1 MARAKDPITGLIP
14 QLTPKKAF
22 FVQEY
27 LVDLNGT
34 QAAIRAGY
42 SPRTAAVQAAELL
55 RKPNI
60 QLAIQEAFAVRA
72 QRVSISQ
79 DKVLQEIARVAFAHM
94 GQFATWTKE
103 GLTLVASE
111 ELTLDQ
117 MAAVVEVSESRTQQ
131 GTQVKVKLHDKLRA
145 LELAARHLGMLEQ
158 PVTAAPVQ
166 SVQITRVTVVL
177 PPGYGPLAGVV
188 EGGVR
193 QAGEEG
199 RAVV

>member
-103 GLTLVASE
+103 GMTLVASE
-111 ELTLDQ
+111 ELTPDQ
-117 MAAVVEVSESRTQQ
+117 IAAVVEVSESKTQQ

-145 LELAARHLGMLEQ
+145 LELAARHLGLLEQ
-158 PVTAAPVQ
+158 PSTPPGAQQVH
-166 SVQITRVTVVL
+166 ITRVTVVL

-188 EGGVR
+188 EGGIR
-193 QAGEEG
+193 QVGEG
-199 RAVV
+199 GPG